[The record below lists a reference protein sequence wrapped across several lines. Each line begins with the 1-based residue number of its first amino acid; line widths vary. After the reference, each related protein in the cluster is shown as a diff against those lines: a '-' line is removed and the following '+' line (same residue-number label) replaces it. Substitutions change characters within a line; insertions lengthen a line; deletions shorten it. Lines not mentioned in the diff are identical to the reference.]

1 MIIILLSLSV
11 INIIN
16 EIVMLLCDFFC
27 SMYVYLKASSTKTTK
42 KKIAIIS
49 IVFLFLIS
57 FLVYIENSLIISR
70 LYTIVSYII
79 ITCVSFTILSAK
91 NEKASIPLLL
101 ISIAISYFVEYFSV
115 IVSGTL
121 LYFLGYRE
129 KNIVSTLFIAIFQI
143 CITLIIVRSKPFIS
157 LFRYLGRDDNLGV
170 GLLISSYTIVFYL
183 LLAQYEKIGSDTG
196 VILSLG
202 IPLALTGLIL
212 WIRSIVKRFY
222 KNMLQGR
229 MDEYTKHELEDKDKR
244 IERLEAEVA
253 SLAKQVHRDNHLM
266 ASVDRSMQSLA
277 ECDSAEQREQ
287 IIGEIHT
294 LYLERNDSIAKE
306 QQKNK
311 ILPSTG
317 ISLIDSSLSELYV
330 KAAARGISFD
340 LSVSEELHYLVNNII
355 SQTDLQTLICDHVK
369 DAIIAV
375 EASGTTNGRILVT
388 IEKND
393 SIFEISIRDSGIDFE
408 ADTLAKIGKEQVTT
422 HADSGGSGIG
432 FMTTFETLRKTKG
445 SLIITEYQQKTPFSK
460 SVTFVFDGL
469 NRFIISTYRKEE
481 LEKIIDRDDL
491 LII

>member
-1 MIIILLSLSV
+1 MIYCRGKGIILTKRQLVSNICLLV
-11 INIIN
+11 ILPFVFQLFGGNNAIFVKICYIVLMCCVFSIIDKEN
-16 EIVMLLCDFFC
+16 LHANFIC
-27 SMYVYLKASSTKTTK
+27 
-42 KKIAIIS
+42 AIIS
-49 IVFLFLIS
+49 ISIAYCIEYISVLISGTILFLF
-57 FLVYIENSLIISR
+57 
-70 LYTIVSYII
+70 
-79 ITCVSFTILSAK
+79 
-91 NEKASIPLLL
+91 
-101 ISIAISYFVEYFSV
+101 
-115 IVSGTL
+115 
-121 LYFLGYRE
+121 GYRE
-129 KNIVSTLFIAIFQI
+129 LNIFTTLLACFVQTGLCFGISKLKRIKNSFTYLSNESNFGIGLIVSSWILVFSLA
-143 CITLIIVRSKPFIS
+143 IS
-157 LFRYLGRDDNLGV
+157 LDNWTQNSLVLIVLFGV
-170 GLLISSYTIVFYL
+170 
-183 LLAQYEKIGSDTG
+183 
-196 VILSLG
+196 
-202 IPLALTGLIL
+202 PLALAGLIL

-277 ECDSAEQREQ
+277 DCDSAEQREQ

-355 SQTDLQTLICDHVK
+355 SQTDLQTLICDHIK

-375 EASGTTNGRILVT
+375 EASGDTNGRILVT

-393 SIFEISIRDSGIDFE
+393 SIFEISIRDNGIDFE

-445 SLIITEYQQKTPFSK
+445 SLIITEYEQKTPFSK

>member
-1 MIIILLSLSV
+1 MEPYLDNPILLFLDRYLIIFVTYICAFMIYCRGKGIILTKRQLVSNICLLV
-11 INIIN
+11 ILPFVFQLFGGNNAIFVKICYIVLMCCVFSIIDKEN
-16 EIVMLLCDFFC
+16 LHANFIC
-27 SMYVYLKASSTKTTK
+27 
-42 KKIAIIS
+42 AIIS
-49 IVFLFLIS
+49 ISIAYCIEYISVLISGTILFLF
-57 FLVYIENSLIISR
+57 
-70 LYTIVSYII
+70 
-79 ITCVSFTILSAK
+79 
-91 NEKASIPLLL
+91 
-101 ISIAISYFVEYFSV
+101 
-115 IVSGTL
+115 
-121 LYFLGYRE
+121 GYRE
-129 KNIVSTLFIAIFQI
+129 LNIFTTLLACFVQTGLCFGISKLKRIKNSFTYLSNESNFGIGLIVSSWILVFSLA
-143 CITLIIVRSKPFIS
+143 IS
-157 LFRYLGRDDNLGV
+157 LDNWTQNSLVLIVLFGV
-170 GLLISSYTIVFYL
+170 
-183 LLAQYEKIGSDTG
+183 
-196 VILSLG
+196 
-202 IPLALTGLIL
+202 PLALAGLIL

-222 KNMLQGR
+222 KNMLQDR

-375 EASGTTNGRILVT
+375 EVSGTTNGRILVT

-445 SLIITEYQQKTPFSK
+445 SLIITEYEQKTPFSK